1 MIDMAVCSTL
11 HGRQGSFSLDIQLKS
26 ESRRL
31 MLFGASGSGKSLTLQ
46 MISGLLKPDAGH
58 IRLCGE
64 AVFDS
69 TLRIDIPAQKRRVG
83 YMFQHYAL
91 FPHLTLYENLVFALR
106 ERPCMQRVLSVFS
119 ARQFGRNEKVD
130 ALLERMELEHLRD
143 RLPGQLSGGQK
154 QRAALARAV
163 LSSPKILLLDEPF
176 SALDPLLRI
185 RMRTVIDDLLKEW
198 DIPAIMISHD
208 PDDTELFADDL
219 AVISQGRVAAVKHAF
234 WQSRLFGYDPIS
246 YLSDILYKD
255 SFFPVG
261 YDDV

>member
-91 FPHLTLYENLVFALR
+91 FPHLTLYENLVFA
-106 ERPCMQRVLSVFS
+106 
-119 ARQFGRNEKVD
+119 
-130 ALLERMELEHLRD
+130 
-143 RLPGQLSGGQK
+143 
-154 QRAALARAV
+154 
-163 LSSPKILLLDEPF
+163 
-176 SALDPLLRI
+176 
-185 RMRTVIDDLLKEW
+185 
-198 DIPAIMISHD
+198 
-208 PDDTELFADDL
+208 
-219 AVISQGRVAAVKHAF
+219 
-234 WQSRLFGYDPIS
+234 
-246 YLSDILYKD
+246 
-255 SFFPVG
+255 
-261 YDDV
+261 